1 VRAVAGAF
9 QKGDAVRILG
19 PDGAEIGRGL
29 ARYDSTDAA
38 SIQGLRSVEIEA
50 ALGYMDGA
58 TLIHADDLVI
68 TAHFED

>member
-1 VRAVAGAF
+1 MSIEPSKHDQSVPSPRASAY
-9 QKGDAVRILG
+9 DAELER
-19 PDGAEIGRGL
+19 
-29 ARYDSTDAA
+29 
-38 SIQGLRSVEIEA
+38 EIEA